1 MNKKKHKKIDGK
13 TVTRV
18 ICLILV
24 ALMVIPLV
32 VNSALFV

>member
-1 MNKKKHKKIDGK
+1 MNKKKHKKIDSK

-32 VNSALFV
+32 AHPALFV